1 MKAMTCAPFVKA
13 CKRAVFDERELRCV
27 ALEQAAGA
35 DVDADAALERLAQ
48 LRAGGAILDL
58 ADGRLTTAR
67 MRALELRLEQRVK
80 ALARSSVRAIPAPA
94 RERAV
99 NATEERI
106 ASRLSPEQRVA
117 VETLTAD
124 GRATALIG
132 RAGTGKG
139 VVIDTA
145 ARAELAAGREVI
157 GVAVAGRTA
166 QRLGEDSPAFC
177 GRVRTLDGLVTAL
190 EHGRANVGPQ
200 TTVYVDA
207 AGMGDTARLA
217 RLVDEVDHR
226 GGSLVL
232 VGDSR
237 QLASVGAGGMFERLH
252 DVVPAAE
259 LSEVRR
265 TSDPAERVAWD
276 ALRSGDPAL
285 AMAHY
290 RERGALHFSETR
302 TTAVDRAARHYI
314 EVATDAGHA
323 EVALMTDAS
332 NAEVDALNLRVQQLR
347 LEAGELGSESV
358 ELPGS
363 GHAIRAGD
371 RLTWARSMTTRE
383 GPRVENGVRGEAI
396 GVDEPSGS
404 LRVRLDGSG
413 RELGVGPEETE
424 ALRLGYAGHVYRQ
437 QGATVERAVVV
448 TGGWETSRESTY
460 VEASRARGG
469 VEWHVARDQLGGA
482 DDAER
487 VNQLAARMR
496 IEGAQM
502 PSLLYDLTPTA
513 VQVDGPERWP
523 ELEPEPAAMEI
534 DR

>member
-1 MKAMTCAPFVKA
+1 M
-13 CKRAVFDERELRCV
+13 
-27 ALEQAAGA
+27 
-35 DVDADAALERLAQ
+35 
-48 LRAGGAILDL
+48 
-58 ADGRLTTAR
+58 
-67 MRALELRLEQRVK
+67 
-80 ALARSSVRAIPAPA
+80 
-94 RERAV
+94 
-99 NATEERI
+99 
-106 ASRLSPEQRVA
+106 A

-200 TTVYVDA
+200 TTVYVDE

-302 TTAVDRAARHYI
+302 TSAVDRAARHYI

-371 RLTWARSMTTRE
+371 RLTWARSMTTTE

-448 TGGWETSRESTY
+448 TGGWETSRESAY